1 MIHIGVFGFVCI
13 LIDIQLTSDW
23 IRRRFFTGG
32 GGGGRI
38 WRSAVAKS
46 ARSRPRIVTYTEVAS
61 VTCTP
66 SRLRIN
72 WKRRSAIR
80 GRRASV
86 FVALGAI
93 LHGLAVIMSGAGATA
108 GARVMRARRPLLP
121 PPLQPPP
128 PRCRRT
134 FSCSADRCRRRRAT
148 LLPSLTRGPAAQKSG
163 GKVDSFRKR

>member
-93 LHGLAVIMSGAGATA
+93 LHGLWRLSC
-108 GARVMRARRPLLP
+108 RVPA
-121 PPLQPPP
+121 
-128 PRCRRT
+128 
-134 FSCSADRCRRRRAT
+134 RRRALASCVRGARCCRRLCSRHRRAAGALSAARPT
-148 LLPSLTRGPAAQKSG
+148 DADGGAPPCFLP
-163 GKVDSFRKR
+163 